1 MEINSTLYYSPVLR
15 KNFKFYSNL
24 EVSNSILCK
33 FPKFYKEIL
42 IRWSKH
48 LSSPATLP
56 PTVACQFVCHNKHT
70 QIGNKSI
77 YLYNPSN
84 RNLNFIGQLFDT
96 DGKLKSWECVKHQ
109 FLLKN
114 NMLFQYRQI
123 IHALPQHWKDYKT
136 ICRKFK

>member
-48 LSSPATLP
+48 LSSPSTLP
-56 PTVACQFVCHNKHT
+56 PTVACQFVWHNKHI

-77 YLYNPSN
+77 YLDNLSN

-96 DGKLKSWECVKHQ
+96 DGKLKTWECVKHQ
-109 FLLKN
+109 FLLKS

-123 IHALPQHWKDYKT
+123 IHALPQHWEDYKT